1 MSDTLKKAY
10 EETSGTTAAK
20 PHVTVTQRF
29 EFEVEVSLPAID
41 LARSETNMTM
51 KSDELGTKGHD
62 LLDRICERIHWANR
76 ELENQVYDML
86 DETYDEEVCRH
97 ASIYVTLDDTND
109 FEVIHTDGS
118 RKPEGTTKLEA
129 NGDEVRLFKIH
140 RGED

>member
-41 LARSETNMTM
+41 LARSETNMTA
-51 KSDELGTKGHD
+51 KSEPLGTKGHD
-62 LLDRICERIHWANR
+62 LLDRISEKIMWAHRDLERMVW
-76 ELENQVYDML
+76 DML
-86 DETYDEEVCRH
+86 D
-97 ASIYVTLDDTND
+97 VTLDETND

-118 RKPEGTTKLEA
+118 RKPEGTTKLGF
-129 NGDEVRLFKIH
+129 NGDVIK
-140 RGED
+140 

>member
-51 KSDELGTKGHD
+51 KSDALGTKGHD
-62 LLDRICERIHWANR
+62 LLDRISEKIMWANR
-76 ELENQVYDML
+76 DLERMVWDML
-86 DETYDEEVCRH
+86 DETYDEEVSRH

>member
-51 KSDELGTKGHD
+51 KSDALGTKGHD
-62 LLDRICERIHWANR
+62 MAERIDEKIMWANR
-76 ELENQVYDML
+76 DLERMVWEML
-86 DETYDEEVCRH
+86 DETYEEEISRS
-97 ASIYVTLDDTND
+97 ASIYVTLDSSGES
-109 FEVIHTDGS
+109 EVIHTDGS
-118 RKPEGTTKLEA
+118 KKPEGITKLGP
-129 NGDEVRLFKIH
+129 NGDTL
-140 RGED
+140 

>member
-10 EETSGTTAAK
+10 EETETTAAK

-41 LARSETNMTM
+41 LARSETNMTA
-51 KSDELGTKGHD
+51 KSEPLGTKGHD
-62 LLDRICERIHWANR
+62 LLDRISEKIMWAHRDLERMVW
-76 ELENQVYDML
+76 DML

-118 RKPEGTTKLEA
+118 RKPEGTTKLGF
-129 NGDEVRLFKIH
+129 NGDVIK
-140 RGED
+140 